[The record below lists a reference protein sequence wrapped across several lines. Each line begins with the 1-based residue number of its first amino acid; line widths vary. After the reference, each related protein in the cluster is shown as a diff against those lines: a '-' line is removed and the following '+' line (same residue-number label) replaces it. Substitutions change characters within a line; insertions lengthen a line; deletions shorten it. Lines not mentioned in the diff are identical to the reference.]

1 LLQIGIK
8 QATLSISQPASI
20 PRIQPTRTK
29 HDREHAGLK
38 FAALTDISCKPK
50 RRNSVGEK
58 TSQNCS
64 RRTTMKLFSENIE
77 DLRTLYLTNLRKALD
92 MEQKITKALPTMIE
106 KSTDP
111 QLASAFRNHLT
122 ETQGHVSKVERLI
135 RDASGD
141 LSAGNCK
148 AISALITEAE
158 DNIKDAADA
167 SIRDITLIASAQQVE
182 HHEIAVY
189 GTLRSWAELL
199 GQDGAANTLESILEE
214 EKKADELL
222 TTISDSVNTTAETR
236 TANTTR
242 V

>member
-1 LLQIGIK
+1 
-8 QATLSISQPASI
+8 
-20 PRIQPTRTK
+20 
-29 HDREHAGLK
+29 
-38 FAALTDISCKPK
+38 
-50 RRNSVGEK
+50 
-58 TSQNCS
+58 
-64 RRTTMKLFSENIE
+64 MKLFSENIE
-77 DLRTLYLTNLRKALD
+77 DLRTLYVTSLQKALD

-106 KSTDP
+106 KSTNP
-111 QLASAFRNHLT
+111 QLATAFRNHLT
-122 ETQGHVSKVERLI
+122 ETQGHVAKVQTLLRE
-135 RDASGD
+135 ATGD
-141 LSAGNCK
+141 DSTSTCK

-158 DNIKDAADA
+158 DNIKDAADT

-214 EKKADELL
+214 EKNADELL

-236 TANTTR
+236 STQTAR

>member
-1 LLQIGIK
+1 
-8 QATLSISQPASI
+8 
-20 PRIQPTRTK
+20 
-29 HDREHAGLK
+29 
-38 FAALTDISCKPK
+38 
-50 RRNSVGEK
+50 
-58 TSQNCS
+58 
-64 RRTTMKLFSENIE
+64 MKLFSENIE
-77 DLRTLYLTNLRKALD
+77 DLRTLYVVSLRKALD

-111 QLASAFRNHLT
+111 QLAGAFRNHLT
-122 ETQGHVSKVERLI
+122 ETQGHVAKVERLI

-148 AISALITEAE
+148 PISALITEAE

-182 HHEIAVY
+182 HHEMAVY

-236 TANTTR
+236 TAHPTR

>member
-1 LLQIGIK
+1 
-8 QATLSISQPASI
+8 
-20 PRIQPTRTK
+20 
-29 HDREHAGLK
+29 
-38 FAALTDISCKPK
+38 
-50 RRNSVGEK
+50 
-58 TSQNCS
+58 
-64 RRTTMKLFSENIE
+64 MKLFSENIE
-77 DLRTLYLTNLRKALD
+77 DLRTLYVTSLKKALD

-111 QLASAFRNHLT
+111 QLATAFRNHLT
-122 ETQGHVSKVERLI
+122 ETQGHVAKVQTLLRE
-135 RDASGD
+135 ATGD
-141 LSAGNCK
+141 DSTGTCK

-158 DNIKDAADA
+158 DNIKDAVEP

-214 EKKADELL
+214 EKNADELL

-236 TANTTR
+236 STQTTR